1 MSYKASVRDE
11 AIEAR
16 RTFGVRRGGHR
27 PALGLA
33 ALLLALPLIAA
44 CGKIGDPMPP
54 LRTDPKRTDDLTVRQ
69 EGRLLLLEMSV
80 PRLTSSGLAL
90 DGIDAV
96 ELWELVKPTTDPAAP
111 PSPIEPAELEAVGGV
126 LMTVRGDELEAARTA
141 DRVLIRLPLADPLPE
156 EDLVHYFAVSTLRGK
171 ERSAISNLVAM
182 VPIEP
187 PEPPAELVLEAL
199 EDGVRV
205 AWATEST
212 AEGFEVFRREAQDR
226 GYGETLGRVNG
237 ESREYVDQTAEYG
250 RRYIYTVRT
259 AARIQPP
266 ILSAPAGERE
276 IDYQDRFAPPLPE
289 NFVGLG
295 ERNQARLRWDASKA
309 PDVAGYTLYR
319 QEPGRDYQRLGRT
332 LVTDVEYVDTGL
344 SSGLTFRYRIQAVD
358 KEGNAGLV
366 SDDIQ
371 VTVR

>member
-1 MSYKASVRDE
+1 MSYKTSPYDASTHPST
-11 AIEAR
+11 R
-16 RTFGVRRGGHR
+16 RFGRVAW
-27 PALGLA
+27 PLA
-33 ALLLALPLIAA
+33 VLLVALPLIAA
-44 CGKIGDPMPP
+44 CGKMGDPMPP
-54 LRTDPKRTDDLTVRQ
+54 LRTDPKRTEDLTVRQ

-80 PRLTSSGLAL
+80 PSLTSSGLAL

-96 ELWELVKPTTDPAAP
+96 ELWELVKPTTDPATP
-111 PSPIEPAELEAVGGV
+111 PSPIDAAELEATGGV

-156 EDLVHYFAVSTLRGK
+156 EDLAHYFAVTTLRGK

-187 PEPPAELVLEAL
+187 PGPPGELALEGL

-205 AWATEST
+205 AWTTDSS
-212 AEGFEVFRREAQDR
+212 AEGFEIFRREAQER
-226 GYGETLGRVNG
+226 GYGEALGRANG
-237 ESREYVDQTAEYG
+237 EARDYLDKSAEYG

-259 AARIQPP
+259 AARISPP

-276 IDYQDRFAPPLPE
+276 IDYRDTFPPPLPE

-309 PDVAGYTLYR
+309 PDVAGYVLYR
-319 QEPGRDYQRLGRT
+319 KEPGRDYQRLLRDP
-332 LVTDVEYVDTGL
+332 VTDVEYVDTGL
-344 SSGLTFRYRIQAVD
+344 SSGLTFYYIIQVMD
-358 KEGNAGLV
+358 QEGNASRV
-366 SDDIQ
+366 SEPIS